1 MFLDS
6 KKLSLGQV
14 CSLFGLD
21 FCLWLYG
28 FTTIHTLFHIIFYV
42 LLMFDLIGIWVL
54 CLFSLCLTNSCPD
67 SCVYKYSYESVIKL
81 KNAVAV
87 LECGEHISFGR
98 LLSWHALVRLLWK
111 LPSETASS
119 KTVSIIMVDIIVC
132 LEIVVLRSKPFCTK
146 LSLACVCC
154 SLLFFLWLILFF
166 IILLLFMGAKKQSS
180 VVWSTCLVHETHN
193 LTVFFLSSIMS
204 VAFFGMGQLKKGCL
218 RSSHFKHTLTPRQF
232 CNVWFVFM
240 KSHSQHC
247 CIVRSTS
254 VFLCCCKICIQPMFW
269 FSICLFGWVTSE
281 KNGTKKQCQQ

>member
-42 LLMFDLIGIWVL
+42 LFMFDLIGIWVL
-54 CLFSLCLTNSCPD
+54 CLFSLCLTNSRPD

-154 SLLFFLWLILFF
+154 SLLFSGLFYSLLYYCFLW
-166 IILLLFMGAKKQSS
+166 GQK
-180 VVWSTCLVHETHN
+180 
-193 LTVFFLSSIMS
+193 TVQCGMVYLS
-204 VAFFGMGQLKKGCL
+204 C
-218 RSSHFKHTLTPRQF
+218 TWNT
-232 CNVWFVFM
+232 
-240 KSHSQHC
+240 
-247 CIVRSTS
+247 
-254 VFLCCCKICIQPMFW
+254 
-269 FSICLFGWVTSE
+269 
-281 KNGTKKQCQQ
+281 